1 MNNPATQS
9 PSDVS
14 LAKKAKDKVKSDKQQ
29 QQQKKQTLTVD
40 SSNVPITIEMCHCP
54 LLEKLRRP
62 CYDSGVDMTKLLI
75 LREYQH
81 LGLTQSKR

>member
-29 QQQKKQTLTVD
+29 QQKKQSLTVD
-40 SSNVPITIEMCHCP
+40 RSNAPITIEMCHCP

-62 CYDSGVDMTKLLI
+62 YNDGGVDMTKLLI

>member
-1 MNNPATQS
+1 MSNPATQS
-9 PSDVS
+9 PSGVS
-14 LAKKAKDKVKSDKQQ
+14 LAKKAKDKVKSDNE

-54 LLEKLRRP
+54 LAEKLRRP
-62 CYDSGVDMTKLLI
+62 SNDGGVDMTKFLI